1 MMDLID
7 SGKEMVTLI
16 ELNSEYELVSSKD
29 DIKEKLKRFISENN
43 TIYDTT
49 DIADY
54 IFDYKDGILNIIKD

>member
-1 MMDLID
+1 MRVLID
-7 SGKEMVTLI
+7 SGKEMITLI